1 MKKFLKKIPLIRWF
15 LDIRRELA
23 MIRFEL
29 SKQTRIQQQLFREIV
44 SKSSANLGKEFPSAF
59 EHQTY
64 SQNGEDGVIQ
74 EIFRRVGLSHGTFVE
89 IGTGDGFENNTR
101 LLLELGWK
109 GVWVEGDETSC
120 ETARKNLAKFID
132 SGQLSIINSFV
143 TPENVN
149 RVLKDKHVSKDVD
162 LLSLDIDMHTHHV
175 WEKLEYLNAKFAV
188 VEYNGFFPRSAHWK
202 SKYVEG
208 EAWDGTINMGASL
221 EELTDIGSRKD
232 FRLIGCEL
240 TGTNA
245 FFASRVLAEK
255 YFPDLEDTNNLHE
268 PSRHFLLNDPEHQ
281 K

>member
-15 LDIRRELA
+15 LDIRRELS

-29 SKQTRIQQQLFREIV
+29 SKQTRIQQHLFREIV
-44 SKSSANLGKEFPSAF
+44 SKSNANLHKEFPSAF

-74 EIFRRVGLSHGTFVE
+74 EIFRRVDLSHGTFVE
-89 IGTGDGFENNTR
+89 IGTGDGYENNTR

-149 RVLKDKHVSKDVD
+149 RVLEEGDVPKDVD

-188 VEYNGFFPRSAHWK
+188 VEYNGFFPHSALWQ
-202 SKYVEG
+202 SKYIEG
-208 EAWDGTINMGASL
+208 ESWDGTINMGASL
-221 EELTDIGSRKD
+221 EELTDIGSKKD

-255 YFPDLEDTNNLHE
+255 YFPDREDTNNLYE

>member
-29 SKQTRIQQQLFREIV
+29 SKQTRIQQHLFREIV

-89 IGTGDGFENNTR
+89 IGTGDGYENNTR

-149 RVLKDKHVSKDVD
+149 RVLEDKDVPKDVD

-188 VEYNGFFPRSAHWK
+188 VEYNGFFPQSALWK
-202 SKYVEG
+202 SKYIEG
-208 EAWDGTINMGASL
+208 ESWDGTINMGASL
-221 EELTDIGSRKD
+221 EALTKIATFKGYRI
-232 FRLIGCEL
+232 LGCEL

-245 FFASRVLAEK
+245 FFALRELAEDHFSDFK
-255 YFPDLEDTNNLHE
+255 DNKTIYE